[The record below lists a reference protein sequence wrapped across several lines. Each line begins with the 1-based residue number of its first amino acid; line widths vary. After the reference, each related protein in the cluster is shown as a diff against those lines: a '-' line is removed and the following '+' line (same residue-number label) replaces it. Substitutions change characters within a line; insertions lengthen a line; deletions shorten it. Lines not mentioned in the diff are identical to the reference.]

1 MCYIDMMA
9 ALFMAMKLEL
19 ETKVMTNESTNCL
32 CQFHF
37 LDIALFCK
45 DNDCSIL
52 HYSADLT
59 MVTQGTQLM
68 VHYMTDVNTSSELHS
83 GLRLS
88 HLTMNENP
96 GLTGH

>member
-1 MCYIDMMA
+1 MCYIDLMA
-9 ALFMAMKLEL
+9 DMAMKLEL
-19 ETKVMTNESTNCL
+19 ETKVMTNESTNCP

-37 LDIALFCK
+37 LDFALFCK

-59 MVTQGTQLM
+59 MVTQGTQPM